1 MEAVNTFNRQTF
13 SDYLSLTKP
22 RITLLVLLTTLAAM
36 YLAAHGLPD
45 LWLVFFTLLGTG
57 LASASAAVLNCYI
70 DRDIDTRMTRTRNRP
85 LPAGRLKPESALI
98 FGILLQVLSFIVLVL
113 SVNWLA
119 ALLALAANVSY
130 VGVYTLWL
138 KRTTP
143 RCTEIGGIAG
153 ALPPVIGWAAV
164 TNHIGVE
171 ALILFALMFL
181 WQPPHFWALALFRT
195 EEFRQA
201 NLPMLPVVRGPAV
214 TKNYILLYAAAMLLI
229 SLLLY
234 PLKIVGFGYLIG
246 ATVLGLGFVA
256 LAMLNM
262 KASSGDRQAKQ
273 LFFYS
278 MAYLSLLFIAMVLDC
293 QCK

>member
-1 MEAVNTFNRQTF
+1 
-13 SDYLSLTKP
+13 
-22 RITLLVLLTTLAAM
+22 
-36 YLAAHGLPD
+36 
-45 LWLVFFTLLGTG
+45 
-57 LASASAAVLNCYI
+57 
-70 DRDIDTRMTRTRNRP
+70 RMTRTRNRP

-130 VGVYTLWL
+130 VGIYTLWL

-195 EEFRQA
+195 EEFRRA